1 MTLTTIFFIYGLI
14 VLVIFMIAVINIQPL
29 KKVAARYPSTDMVFY
44 ILLSLAYN
52 GVTAR
57 DLARTEK
64 YFFNSITLLFSSL
77 TAFVPIVYTMSL
89 ISHWIISRIRWI
101 IMSRAL

>member
-1 MTLTTIFFIYGLI
+1 MTLTTIVFIYGLI

-64 YFFNSITLLFSSL
+64 YFFNSITLPF
-77 TAFVPIVYTMSL
+77 FVPDSIRSNCIHNV
-89 ISHWIISRIRWI
+89 SHQP
-101 IMSRAL
+101 LDNLKN